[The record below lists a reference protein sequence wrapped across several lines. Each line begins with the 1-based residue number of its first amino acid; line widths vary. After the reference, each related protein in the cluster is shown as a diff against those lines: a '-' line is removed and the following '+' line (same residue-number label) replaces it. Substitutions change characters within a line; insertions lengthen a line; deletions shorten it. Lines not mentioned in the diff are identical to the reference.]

1 MFGLL
6 LGCMGWLR
14 LPKTGVAPTPA
25 VRYLLQENGDKLLAE
40 NGDFLIL
47 ER

>member
-14 LPKTGVAPTPA
+14 LPKAGGGSPSP
-25 VRYLLQENGDKLLAE
+25 RYLLQENGDKLLAE

>member
-1 MFGLL
+1 MFGML

-14 LPKTGVAPTPA
+14 KRAGSGSPSP
-25 VRYLLQENGDKLLAE
+25 RYLLQENGDKLLAE

>member
-1 MFGLL
+1 MFGIQI
-6 LGCMGWLR
+6 GFMGWLR
-14 LPKTGVAPTPA
+14 KRAGSGSPSP
-25 VRYLLQENGDKLLAE
+25 RYLLQENGDKLLAE